1 VKSALSLC
9 LIVRD
14 DPTGLR
20 RCLESARPYVEE
32 ICIVDTGSRDETPA
46 VAREFA
52 DKFEVWEGCNDE
64 AGKIADFGA
73 ARRRSFALASHNRVL
88 WLDSDDEL
96 IGGEHLAGLVAP
108 LEQDDYLMLAY
119 DYTQDAQGRSVC
131 LHWRERVVDRRS
143 FVWVGQVHEV
153 LAPVGHGIACPA
165 CALEDETLR
174 MALAAPIRHTRPI
187 QVEEVRVIHHRQR
200 LNKPSD
206 PERNLRILDRHH
218 ARHGDLSVRDLY
230 YRGLELGYQG
240 RLRESIASHKLY
252 VSRSGWDDEKA
263 LATLEIARHHAA
275 LGEYAEARDWA
286 GQALQVR
293 ETWAEPYFLLGQ
305 CWYHLAQAAKGVER
319 VRNWERVVFWIRTG
333 LALPPT
339 RTILWVDPT
348 GRMQVHLYLNVA
360 LFELGDVRG
369 ALESCEAASE
379 LGDTGIIRN
388 ALLYREKLA
397 RAAHE
402 ESTAELT
409 RLGHMSVAAAKV
421 ARDIVAGQYSVA
433 SSSAGDTDVIIY
445 TGPAL
450 ERWNPDTIER
460 RGPMGGSELMAWQM
474 ARGLRARG
482 HSVRLVGDCLGME
495 GTWDGVQFVDYH
507 AAQGL
512 RCRLLI
518 ASRQADALDVIGHDR
533 SWLWVHDI
541 TAGDAL
547 TPERAQRLERIMV
560 LSRWHE
566 QAMLSHY
573 PWLAD
578 GSLTVTRNGI
588 DLGLFAR
595 TDVPRKQ
602 ARAMCT
608 SSPDRYLP
616 ALLDLW
622 PEIRQRVPEAEFHCY
637 YGFNNWRNSAE
648 MAGDRS
654 QLATIAALEKRL
666 DSMRELGVVVH
677 GRVNQRELAEA
688 FLSSGAILYPTWF
701 SETSCLSAMQARAAG
716 CHVVTSPIAAL
727 TETLAGYKH
736 ATLVDSEYMSG
747 DYRAQ
752 FVDAAVRALTQP
764 AEADAAA
771 FDIDTLVLQWD
782 EMIRQEGPV

>member
-1 VKSALSLC
+1 MKAPLSLC

-14 DPTGLR
+14 DPVGLR
-20 RCLESARPYVEE
+20 RCLESARPHVAE
-32 ICIVDTGSRDETPA
+32 ICIVDTGSRDDTPA

-52 DKFEVWEGCNDE
+52 DKLETWTGCNDSE
-64 AGKIADFGA
+64 GRIADFGA
-73 ARRRSFALASHNRVL
+73 ARRRSFALASHDRVM

-96 IGGEHLAGLVAP
+96 VGGEHLAALVAP

-143 FVWVGQVHEV
+143 FVWVGAVHEV

-174 MALAAPIRHTRPI
+174 MALTSPVRNTRPI
-187 QVEEVRVIHHRQR
+187 QVEQVRVVHHRQR
-200 LNKPSD
+200 LNKPAN
-206 PERNLRILDRHH
+206 PERNLRILDAHL

-240 RLRESIASHKLY
+240 RLRESIATHKLY

-263 LATLEIARHHAA
+263 LATLEIARHYAT
-275 LGEYAEARDWA
+275 LGEYAETRDWA

-293 ETWAEPYFLLGQ
+293 ETWAEPCFLLGR
-305 CWYHLAQAAKGVER
+305 CWYFLAQAAQGNER
-319 VRNWERVVFWIRTG
+319 RRNWERCVHWIRSG

-339 RTILWVDPT
+339 QTILWVDPT
-348 GRMQVHLYLNVA
+348 ERLSVQQFLNVA
-360 LFELGDVRG
+360 LFELGDLRG
-369 ALESCEAASE
+369 ALESCEAAAE
-379 LGDTGIIRN
+379 LGDPGIVQN
-388 ALLYREKLA
+388 ALTYREKLA
-397 RAAHE
+397 RAAHQ
-402 ESTAELT
+402 ESVAELM
-409 RLGHMSVAAAKV
+409 RLGQMSVAAAKV
-421 ARDIVAGQYSVA
+421 SLDIVAGQYSVA

-482 HSVRLVGDCLGME
+482 HSVRLVGDCLGSE
-495 GTWDGVQFVDYH
+495 GTWDGVQFVSYQ
-507 AAQGL
+507 AAQSL
-512 RCRLLI
+512 RCQLLI
-518 ASRQADALDVIGHDR
+518 SSRQAEAIDVIGHAR

-541 TAGDAL
+541 TAGDSL

-566 QAMLSHY
+566 QAMLAHY
-573 PWLAD
+573 PWLGD
-578 GSLTVTRNGI
+578 ESLTVTRNGI
-588 DLGLFAR
+588 DLAPFAR
-595 TDVPRKQ
+595 ADVPRKQ
-602 ARAMCT
+602 ARAMAT

-616 ALLDLW
+616 KLLDLW
-622 PEIRQRVPEAEFHCY
+622 PEIRSRVPDAEFHAY
-637 YGFNNWRNSAE
+637 YGFANMRNVAE
-648 MAGDRS
+648 MQGDRA
-654 QLATIAALEKRL
+654 QLASIAELEKRL
-666 DSMRELGVVVH
+666 DGMRDLGVAVH

-716 CHVVTSPIAAL
+716 CHVVTSKLAAL
-727 TETLAGYKH
+727 PETLAGYRY
-736 ATLVDSEYMSG
+736 ATLIDAPYDSA
-747 DYRAQ
+747 DYREQ
-752 FVDAAVRALTQP
+752 CIDAAVRALTQP
-764 AEADAAA
+764 AEADAEA
-771 FDIDTLVLQWD
+771 FDIDSLVLQWD
-782 EMIRQEGPV
+782 EMIRQEP